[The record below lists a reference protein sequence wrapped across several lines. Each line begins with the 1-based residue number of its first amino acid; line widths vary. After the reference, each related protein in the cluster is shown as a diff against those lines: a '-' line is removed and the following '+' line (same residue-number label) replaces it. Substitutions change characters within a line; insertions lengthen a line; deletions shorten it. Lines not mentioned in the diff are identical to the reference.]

1 MSRSIR
7 MAAAPANQKQTEF
20 IQSILAKYGLTR
32 WRSKLKSLI
41 LRHDPLYAAQ
51 PETLQRTDLVTNHIH
66 QTFYYK
72 VVPEKVQPGPA
83 SRILLVTQS
92 GIRPGLSAPSASPG
106 QAEDLRSGLHS
117 AAGRLNSVQVL
128 QERVWQYRSNK
139 HQVTTEY
146 RIQNAALHPAEPVT
160 VQPAGSRP
168 AQVSAPSG
176 LSVLKPLPSGAT
188 GERSQ
193 RDRQTRGDLR
203 TASVLP
209 GQQDR
214 ITGRPAHAINHHH
227 QLVQVM
233 QLLRSYGLKQER
245 ETGAEAQP
253 LRQQPGHPVR
263 AQALKHE
270 RETVP
275 GSAGTAVEA
284 QLKTPTLSFKPG
296 NLSLPHS
303 SVSTSLQLGLGQQL
317 TATLEQLESRQ
328 ELLSPLPAA
337 VSTVHQRQPMKSF
350 QLAQPQILL
359 PLGGASGAPAAAG
372 QAASARTAGAAGRA
386 APRGP
391 GPAAPVEA
399 SLIYAADRTVLP
411 SAPQR
416 RRPASPLRADGP
428 AYEPDLQPAAS
439 LSRLVLRKPEAPRA
453 ALPEPMQ
460 QQLERVLQEHAAEPP
475 AQTFTKAV
483 PPPVMNAAEL
493 NQLAERVYQVLEK
506 RMAIRKDRRGLR

>member
-1 MSRSIR
+1 MSWSIR
-7 MAAAPANQKQTEF
+7 SAAALANQKQTGF

-41 LRHDPLYAAQ
+41 LRHNPLYAAQ
-51 PETLQRTDLVTNHIH
+51 PETLQRTDLVVNHIH
-66 QTFYYK
+66 QSFYGLA
-72 VVPEKVQPGPA
+72 VPEKVQPGPA

-128 QERVWQYRSNK
+128 QERVWQHRSNK

-146 RIQNAALHPAEPVT
+146 RIQNTALHPAEPVA
-160 VQPAGSRP
+160 VQPVGSRP

-193 RDRQTRGDLR
+193 GDRQNRGDLPA
-203 TASVLP
+203 ASVLP

-214 ITGRPAHAINHHH
+214 MNGRPAHAVHHQQ
-227 QLVQVM
+227 QLVQVL
-233 QLLRSYGLKQER
+233 QLLRTYGVKQEWD
-245 ETGAEAQP
+245 TGAEEQR
-253 LRQQPGHPVR
+253 LRQQLGHPVR

-270 RETVP
+270 REAVP

-284 QLKTPTLSFKPG
+284 QLKTPNLSFKPG
-296 NLSLPHS
+296 SLLIPHT
-303 SVSTSLQLGLGQQL
+303 SVSSSLQLGLGEQL

-337 VSTVHQRQPMKSF
+337 VGTVHQRQAMKSL
-350 QLAQPQILL
+350 QLTLPHILQ
-359 PLGGASGAPAAAG
+359 PLGVASGAPALAG
-372 QAASARTAGAAGRA
+372 QAASAQMAAAAGRA
-386 APRGP
+386 TPRGP

-399 SLIYAADRTVLP
+399 SLIYAADRTELP
-411 SAPQR
+411 SASQR
-416 RRPASPLRADGP
+416 RRPGSPLRADSP
-428 AYEPDLQPAAS
+428 TYEPDLQPSAS
-439 LSRLVLRKPEAPRA
+439 HSRLVLRKPEAPRA
-453 ALPEPMQ
+453 TLPEPMQ
-460 QQLERVLQEHAAEPP
+460 QQLERVLQKQAAQPP
-475 AQTFTKAV
+475 AQTFTKAA

-493 NQLAERVYQVLEK
+493 DQLAERVYQVLEK

>member
-7 MAAAPANQKQTEF
+7 STAAPANQKQTEF

-32 WRSKLKSLI
+32 WRSKLKDLI
-41 LRHDPLYAAQ
+41 LRHNPLYAAE

-66 QTFYYK
+66 QSFYYPAVTGK
-72 VVPEKVQPGPA
+72 NNPGPA
-83 SRILLVTQS
+83 SRILLITQS
-92 GIRPGLSAPSASPG
+92 RSTAGLSAQSASPG

-117 AAGRLNSVQVL
+117 AAGRFDSVQVL
-128 QERVWQYRSNK
+128 QERVSQHRNNQ
-139 HQVTTEY
+139 HQLTTEY
-146 RIQNAALHPAEPVT
+146 RIRNTALHPAEPVAAH
-160 VQPAGSRP
+160 PAGARQV
-168 AQVSAPSG
+168 QVSAPSG
-176 LSVLKPLPSGAT
+176 LSVLKPQPLGVTA
-188 GERSQ
+188 ERSGG
-193 RDRQTRGDLR
+193 DRQNRGELP

-214 ITGRPAHAINHHH
+214 VTGRPAHTVHHQQ

-233 QLLRSYGLKQER
+233 QLLRTYGVKQER

-253 LRQQPGHPVR
+253 LWQKSGHSVR
-263 AQALKHE
+263 AKSLKHE

-275 GSAGTAVEA
+275 GSVGTAVEA
-284 QLKTPTLSFKPG
+284 QLKTPTLSFKPD
-296 NLSLPHS
+296 NLLLPHS
-303 SVSTSLQLGLGQQL
+303 SVNTSLQLGLGQQL

-328 ELLSPLPAA
+328 ELLSPLLSA
-337 VSTVHQRQPMKSF
+337 VSTVHQRQPMKSL

-359 PLGGASGAPAAAG
+359 PLGDASGAPAAARR
-372 QAASARTAGAAGRA
+372 AASARMAAAGGRS

-399 SLIYAADRTVLP
+399 DLIYAADRTELP

-416 RRPASPLRADGP
+416 RSPGSQLLKAGP
-428 AYEPDLQPAAS
+428 AYEPDLQPSAS
-439 LSRLVLRKPEAPRA
+439 HSRLVLRKPEAPRA

-460 QQLERVLQEHAAEPP
+460 QQLERVLQEQAAQAP
-475 AQTFTKAV
+475 AQAFTKAV
-483 PPPVMNAAEL
+483 PPPAMNAAEL

>member
-1 MSRSIR
+1 

-41 LRHDPLYAAQ
+41 LRHNPLYAAQ

-117 AAGRLNSVQVL
+117 AAGRFDSVQVL
-128 QERVWQYRSNK
+128 QERVWQHRSNQ

-146 RIQNAALHPAEPVT
+146 RIKNTAVYPAEPVT
-160 VQPAGSRP
+160 VHPAGSRL
-168 AQVSAPSG
+168 AQVSAPTG
-176 LSVLKPLPSGAT
+176 LSVPKPQPSGAT
-188 GERSQ
+188 VETSQ
-193 RDRQTRGDLR
+193 GDRQNRGDLPA
-203 TASVLP
+203 ASVLP

-214 ITGRPAHAINHHH
+214 MTGRPAHTVHQQ

-233 QLLRSYGLKQER
+233 QLLRTYGVKQE
-245 ETGAEAQP
+245 EENGAEAQP
-253 LRQQPGHPVR
+253 LWQKPGHPIR
-263 AQALKHE
+263 AQALKQE
-270 RETVP
+270 REAVS

-284 QLKTPTLSFKPG
+284 QLKTPSLSFKPG
-296 NLSLPHS
+296 SLLLPHS
-303 SVSTSLQLGLGQQL
+303 SVSSSLQLGLGQQL

-328 ELLSPLPAA
+328 ELLTPLLAA
-337 VSTVHQRQPMKSF
+337 VGTVHQRQPVKSL

-359 PLGGASGAPAAAG
+359 PLGDASGAPVAAG
-372 QAASARTAGAAGRA
+372 QASSARMAAAAGRT

-399 SLIYAADRTVLP
+399 SLIYAAGRTELP
-411 SAPQR
+411 SAPQL
-416 RRPASPLRADGP
+416 RRPGSPLRADSP
-428 AYEPDLQPAAS
+428 AYEPDLPPSAS
-439 LSRLVLRKPEAPRA
+439 HSRLVLRKPEAPRTP
-453 ALPEPMQ
+453 LPEPMQ
-460 QQLERVLQEHAAEPP
+460 QQLERVLQEQAAQPP
-475 AQTFTKAV
+475 AQTFTKAA
-483 PPPVMNAAEL
+483 PPLAMNAAEL

>member
-7 MAAAPANQKQTEF
+7 SAAAPANQKQTGF

-41 LRHDPLYAAQ
+41 LRHNPLVAAQ

-66 QTFYYK
+66 QTFYYP
-72 VVPEKVQPGPA
+72 VVSEKEQPGPA

-128 QERVWQYRSNK
+128 QERVWQHRSNL

-146 RIQNAALHPAEPVT
+146 RIQNAAFHPAEPVA
-160 VQPAGSRP
+160 VQPARSRP

-176 LSVLKPLPSGAT
+176 LSVPKPLPSGAT

-193 RDRQTRGDLR
+193 GDRQDRGDLPA
-203 TASVLP
+203 ASVLP

-214 ITGRPAHAINHHH
+214 MTGRPSYAVHHQ

-233 QLLRSYGLKQER
+233 QLLRTYGVKQEWD
-245 ETGAEAQP
+245 TGAEEQR
-253 LRQQPGHPVR
+253 LRQQLGHPVR
-263 AQALKHE
+263 AQALKNE

-275 GSAGTAVEA
+275 GSAGTAVGA
-284 QLKTPTLSFKPG
+284 QLKTPSRSFKPG
-296 NLSLPHS
+296 SLLIPHS
-303 SVSTSLQLGLGQQL
+303 SVSSSLQLGLGQQL

-337 VSTVHQRQPMKSF
+337 VGTVHQRQPMKSL
-350 QLAQPQILL
+350 QLTLPHILQ
-359 PLGGASGAPAAAG
+359 PLGVASGAPEAAG
-372 QAASARTAGAAGRA
+372 QAATARMAAAAGRA

-399 SLIYAADRTVLP
+399 SLIYAVDRTELP
-411 SAPQR
+411 STSQH
-416 RRPASPLRADGP
+416 RRPGSPLRSDNP
-428 AYEPDLQPAAS
+428 AYEPDLQPSAS
-439 LSRLVLRKPEAPRA
+439 HSRLVLRKPETPRA

-460 QQLERVLQEHAAEPP
+460 QQLERVLQEQAALPP
-475 AQTFTKAV
+475 AQTFTKAA
-483 PPPVMNAAEL
+483 PPPGMNAAEL